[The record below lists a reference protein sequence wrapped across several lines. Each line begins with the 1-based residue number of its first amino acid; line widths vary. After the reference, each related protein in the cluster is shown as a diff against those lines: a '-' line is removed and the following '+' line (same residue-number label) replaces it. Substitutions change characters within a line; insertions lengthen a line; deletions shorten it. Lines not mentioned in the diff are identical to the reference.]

1 MENLVQMLV
10 SGIAYGCI
18 YCLVAIEYTLL
29 FNASGLINFG
39 HDKFILIGAYIF
51 GVTFMQQ
58 IGLPYYLSIPLA
70 FIAMSLI
77 GTFTAVT
84 IFNPLRN
91 MRSPIYAVFGTLMLG
106 KAIGEL
112 VRIIWSPIPY
122 RLEGFVTGVYKIGN
136 IVFAK
141 VFVLI
146 IAASIVLLILQR
158 LLFGYTKLGKSMRC
172 VQQDKVAA
180 ELMGINVSRS
190 IVITVC
196 ISAIICTVIGILI
209 IPIFNIDNAM
219 SGMIGLKGFS
229 AGVVGGLGTVQGAI
243 VGGLFI
249 GIAENLFIM
258 FGPSIYKDVVSFVL
272 LIFFLIIKPKGI
284 MAKKVR

>member
-1 MENLVQMLV
+1 MENFVQLLV

-39 HDKFILIGAYIF
+39 HGQFILIGAYIF

-58 IGLPYYLSIPLA
+58 IGLPYYLSIPA
-70 FIAMSLI
+70 SFIAMSAI
-77 GTFTAVT
+77 ATFTAVS

-91 MRSPIYAVFGTLMLG
+91 MRSPIFAVFGTLMLG
-106 KAIGEL
+106 RAIQEL

-122 RLEGFVTGVYKIGN
+122 RLEGFFTGIYKIGN

-158 LLFGYTKLGKSMRC
+158 LLFGYTRLGKSMRC
-172 VQQDKVAA
+172 VQQDKVAS
-180 ELMGINVSRS
+180 ELMGINVSVS

-196 ISAIICTVIGILI
+196 ISAIICTIIGILI
-209 IPIFNIDNAM
+209 IPIFNIDIAM
-219 SGMIGLKGFS
+219 TGMISLKGFA

-243 VGGLFI
+243 VGGLLI
-249 GIAENLFIM
+249 GVAENMFVM

-272 LIFFLIIKPKGI
+272 LILFLIIKPKGL
-284 MAKKVR
+284 MARKVR